1 MGQTLV
7 IAPNE
12 SLFTYAGIQGEE
24 KEHQSQQG
32 ALALSLDWSEEQE
45 SQSNAAGFIKSV
57 VNAAAPNLNIAIKQA
72 GEDIS
77 KAQSITA
84 LLISPE
90 AYVVALFASRPVKE
104 AELSNALENWNNYFK
119 ALQQHQYLLGEQFS
133 IKLLSDSVLS
143 NEQQVLARTV
153 RCALKDN
160 IKTNEILLQFEG
172 FSVDDNTESWAKVV
186 HFSLQQYQ
194 SLIRAKNENAK
205 KDSLLNAAKN
215 EKEGIEKA
223 LKEQHEEEKLNKQKI
238 QALQGELETKL
249 TEAKKNQAAIAE
261 LTQQNRDINS
271 ELAQASG
278 ENKALVAES
287 NEQKSENELLV
298 LQIQQLQEELEAVFT
313 DAENSKV
320 TIADLEVKHADIN
333 RKLAEANF
341 ETQFLIKENKVN
353 ADENAL
359 LQLQIQ
365 QLQEELEATFSKLTQ
380 VQQQLENAEQTNAQ
394 LKAATKEKQ
403 PDPEVVNTLKEKL
416 LTAEDENALLQLQI
430 QQLQEEL
437 EATFSKLT
445 QVQQQLENAEQ
456 TNAQLKA
463 ATKEKQPD
471 PEVVNTLK
479 EKLLAAEDENA
490 LLVLQISQLQEELES
505 IYVQFEEHK
514 NTSAGLINKLEAKLS
529 NSEDNGPALR
539 KELENA
545 MSEQELLQLQI
556 KQLQEELEFYFTEY
570 QKLKSESPDNK
581 ALSEFKSKIEERF
594 PHLVLSEGVT
604 LTGGANQKDLQR
616 ITARFTQ
623 VEHAD
628 KHWNAFSVIVNDRK
642 GVLDVEFHAPDN
654 KRVYPLSKFVK
665 TGSNKVC
672 DFSLLSPFTDA
683 GKKAL
688 AELSAEDHLLLIG
701 IVEELKTKLQQS
713 DVQRTDATANL
724 DIAPWPEKLL
734 KLSTALK
741 KLTPSP
747 APKPLN
753 FKKLSLKQ
761 NMVGATNEH
770 LLICIENLQANGISY
785 PAFDIKIGAKQ
796 IKDKVFTEYGSLEFR
811 ELANKQAPLA
821 SWPPATEDKW
831 GLKLVLDL
839 PVQLN
844 EQQQNAID
852 SLKEEDKLFIKEL
865 LTKLADR
872 FHTLDRKK
880 LKVNQPLENW
890 QTLISGMVAK
900 F

>member
-24 KEHQSQQG
+24 KEHQIQQG
-32 ALALSLDWSEEQE
+32 ALALSLNWSEEQE

-84 LLISPE
+84 LLVSPE

-104 AELSNALENWNNYFK
+104 AELSNALENWNSYFK

-133 IKLLSDSVLS
+133 IKLLSNSVLS
-143 NEQQVLARTV
+143 NEQQALAQTV
-153 RCALKDN
+153 RCALKRN
-160 IKTNEILLQFEG
+160 IDTNEILQQFEG

-194 SLIRAKNENAK
+194 SLISAKNENAK
-205 KDSLLNAAKN
+205 KDLLLNAAKN

-223 LKEQHEEEKLNKQKI
+223 LKEQHEEVKLNKQKI
-238 QALQGELETKL
+238 QVLQGELETKE

-320 TIADLEVKHADIN
+320 TIADLEVKYADIN
-333 RKLAEANF
+333 RKLAEANS

-403 PDPEVVNTLKEKL
+403 P
-416 LTAEDENALLQLQI
+416 A
-430 QQLQEEL
+430 
-437 EATFSKLT
+437 
-445 QVQQQLENAEQ
+445 
-456 TNAQLKA
+456 
-463 ATKEKQPD
+463 

-505 IYVQFEEHK
+505 IYLQFEEHK

-570 QKLKSESPDNK
+570 QKLKTESPDNK

-701 IVEELKTKLQQS
+701 IVEELQTKLQQS
-713 DVQRTDATANL
+713 DVQRTDATANI

-734 KLSTALK
+734 KLSTALR

-770 LLICIENLQANGISY
+770 LLICIENLQANGTSY
-785 PAFDIKIGAKQ
+785 PAFDIKVGAKQ

-811 ELANKQAPLA
+811 ELANNQAPLA
-821 SWPPATEDKW
+821 SWPPAIEDKW

-839 PVQLN
+839 PAQLN

-872 FHTLDRKK
+872 LHTLDRKK

-890 QTLISGMVAK
+890 QKLISGMVAK

>member
-24 KEHQSQQG
+24 KEHQIQQG
-32 ALALSLDWSEEQE
+32 ALALSLNWSEEQE

-57 VNAAAPNLNIAIKQA
+57 VNAAAPNLNIAIKQT

-84 LLISPE
+84 LLVSPE

-104 AELSNALENWNNYFK
+104 AELSNALENWNSYFK

-133 IKLLSDSVLS
+133 IKLLSNSVLS
-143 NEQQVLARTV
+143 NEQQALAQTV
-153 RCALKDN
+153 RCALKGN
-160 IKTNEILLQFEG
+160 IDSNEILQQFEG

-194 SLIRAKNENAK
+194 SLISAKNENAK
-205 KDSLLNAAKN
+205 KDLLLNAAKN

-223 LKEQHEEEKLNKQKI
+223 LKEQHEEVKLNKQKI
-238 QALQGELETKL
+238 QVLQGELETKE

-287 NEQKSENELLV
+287 NKQKSENELLV

-320 TIADLEVKHADIN
+320 TIADLEVKYTDIN
-333 RKLAEANF
+333 RKLAEANS

-365 QLQEELEATFSKLTQ
+365 QLQEELEVTFSKLTQ
-380 VQQQLENAEQTNAQ
+380 VQQQLENAEQTN
-394 LKAATKEKQ
+394 T
-403 PDPEVVNTLKEKL
+403 
-416 LTAEDENALLQLQI
+416 
-430 QQLQEEL
+430 
-437 EATFSKLT
+437 
-445 QVQQQLENAEQ
+445 
-456 TNAQLKA
+456 QLKA

-529 NSEDNGPALR
+529 NSEGNGPALR

-701 IVEELKTKLQQS
+701 IVEELQTKLQQS
-713 DVQRTDATANL
+713 DVQRTDATANI

-734 KLSTALK
+734 KLSTALR

-770 LLICIENLQANGISY
+770 LLICIENLQANGTSY
-785 PAFDIKIGAKQ
+785 PAFDIKVGAKQ

-811 ELANKQAPLA
+811 ELANNQAPLA
-821 SWPPATEDKW
+821 SWPPAIEDKW

-839 PVQLN
+839 PAQLN

-872 FHTLDRKK
+872 LHTLDRKK

-890 QTLISGMVAK
+890 QKLISGMVAK

>member
-24 KEHQSQQG
+24 KEHQIQQG
-32 ALALSLDWSEEQE
+32 ALALSLNWSEEQE

-84 LLISPE
+84 LLVSPE

-104 AELSNALENWNNYFK
+104 AELSNALENWNSYFK

-133 IKLLSDSVLS
+133 IKLLSNSVLS
-143 NEQQVLARTV
+143 NEQQALAQTV
-153 RCALKDN
+153 RCALKGN
-160 IKTNEILLQFEG
+160 IDTNEILQQFEG

-194 SLIRAKNENAK
+194 NLISAKNENAK
-205 KDSLLNAAKN
+205 KDLLLNAAKN

-223 LKEQHEEEKLNKQKI
+223 LKEQHEAVKLNKQKI
-238 QALQGELETKL
+238 QVLQGELETKE

-298 LQIQQLQEELEAVFT
+298 LQIQQLQEELEVVFT

-320 TIADLEVKHADIN
+320 TIADLEGKYADIN
-333 RKLAEANF
+333 RQLAEAN
-341 ETQFLIKENKVN
+341 
-353 ADENAL
+353 
-359 LQLQIQ
+359 
-365 QLQEELEATFSKLTQ
+365 S
-380 VQQQLENAEQTNAQ
+380 
-394 LKAATKEKQ
+394 EKQ
-403 PDPEVVNTLKEKL
+403 NLVQESK
-416 LTAEDENALLQLQI
+416 ANA
-430 QQLQEEL
+430 
-437 EATFSKLT
+437 
-445 QVQQQLENAEQ
+445 
-456 TNAQLKA
+456 
-463 ATKEKQPD
+463 
-471 PEVVNTLK
+471 
-479 EKLLAAEDENA
+479 DENA

-505 IYVQFEEHK
+505 IYVQFAEYK
-514 NTSAGLINKLEAKLS
+514 NTSADLINKLEAKLS
-529 NSEDNGPALR
+529 NSEDNGPVLR
-539 KELENA
+539 KELQDA
-545 MSEQELLQLQI
+545 MSEQQLMQI
-556 KQLQEELEFYFTEY
+556 QVQKLQEELEFYFTEY
-570 QKLKSESPDNK
+570 QKLKAESPDNK

-811 ELANKQAPLA
+811 ELANNQAPLA

>member
-7 IAPNE
+7 IAPIE

-24 KEHQSQQG
+24 KEHQSHQG
-32 ALALSLDWSEEQE
+32 ALALSLNWSEEQE

-57 VNAAAPNLNIAIKQA
+57 VNAAAPNLNIAIKQV

-84 LLISPE
+84 LLVSPE

-104 AELSNALENWNNYFK
+104 AELSNALENWNSYFK

-133 IKLLSDSVLS
+133 IKLLSNSVLS
-143 NEQQVLARTV
+143 NEQQALAQTV
-153 RCALKDN
+153 RCALKGN
-160 IKTNEILLQFEG
+160 IDTNEILQQFEG

-194 SLIRAKNENAK
+194 NLISAKNENAK
-205 KDSLLNAAKN
+205 KDLLLNAAKN

-223 LKEQHEEEKLNKQKI
+223 LKEQHEEVKLNKQKI
-238 QALQGELETKL
+238 QVLQGELETKE

-287 NEQKSENELLV
+287 NKQKSENELLV
-298 LQIQQLQEELEAVFT
+298 LQIQQLQEELEVVFT

-320 TIADLEVKHADIN
+320 TITDLEVKYADIN
-333 RKLAEANF
+333 RQLAEADSEKQNLVQ
-341 ETQFLIKENKVN
+341 ESKAN

-380 VQQQLENAEQTNAQ
+380 VQQQLENAEQTNTQ

-403 PDPEVVNTLKEKL
+403 PDPEIVNTLE
-416 LTAEDENALLQLQI
+416 
-430 QQLQEEL
+430 
-437 EATFSKLT
+437 
-445 QVQQQLENAEQ
+445 
-456 TNAQLKA
+456 
-463 ATKEKQPD
+463 
-471 PEVVNTLK
+471 
-479 EKLLAAEDENA
+479 EKLLAVEDENA
-490 LLVLQISQLQEELES
+490 LLVLQITQLQEELES

-570 QKLKSESPDNK
+570 QKLKGESPDNK

-688 AELSAEDHLLLIG
+688 AELSAEDHLLLMG
-701 IVEELKTKLQQS
+701 IVEELQTKLQQN

-734 KLSTALK
+734 KLLTALK

-770 LLICIENLQANGISY
+770 LLICIENLQANGTSY
-785 PAFDIKIGAKQ
+785 PAFDIKVGAKQ
-796 IKDKVFTEYGSLEFR
+796 IKDKAFTEYGSLEFR
-811 ELANKQAPLA
+811 ELANNQAPLA

-872 FHTLDRKK
+872 LHTLDRKK
-880 LKVNQPLENW
+880 LKVKQPLENW
-890 QTLISGMVAK
+890 QKLISGMVAK

>member
-1 MGQTLV
+1 VGQTLV

-24 KEHQSQQG
+24 KEHQIQQG
-32 ALALSLDWSEEQE
+32 ALALSLNWSEEQE

-84 LLISPE
+84 LLVSPE

-104 AELSNALENWNNYFK
+104 AELSNALENWNSYFK

-133 IKLLSDSVLS
+133 IKLLSNSVLS
-143 NEQQVLARTV
+143 NEQQALAQTV
-153 RCALKDN
+153 RCALKRN
-160 IKTNEILLQFEG
+160 IDTNEILQQFEG

-194 SLIRAKNENAK
+194 SLISAKNENAK
-205 KDSLLNAAKN
+205 KDLLLNAAKN

-223 LKEQHEEEKLNKQKI
+223 LKEQHEEVKLNKQKI
-238 QALQGELETKL
+238 QVLQGELETKE

-320 TIADLEVKHADIN
+320 TIADLEVKYADIN
-333 RKLAEANF
+333 RKLAEANS

-403 PDPEVVNTLKEKL
+403 P
-416 LTAEDENALLQLQI
+416 A
-430 QQLQEEL
+430 
-437 EATFSKLT
+437 
-445 QVQQQLENAEQ
+445 
-456 TNAQLKA
+456 
-463 ATKEKQPD
+463 

-505 IYVQFEEHK
+505 IYLQFEEHK

-570 QKLKSESPDNK
+570 QKLKTESPDNK

-701 IVEELKTKLQQS
+701 IVEELQTKLQQS
-713 DVQRTDATANL
+713 DVQRTDATQPNV
-724 DIAPWPEKLL
+724 PETSEK
-734 KLSTALK
+734 
-741 KLTPSP
+741 
-747 APKPLN
+747 PKEPY
-753 FKKLSLKQ
+753 
-761 NMVGATNEH
+761 
-770 LLICIENLQANGISY
+770 I
-785 PAFDIKIGAKQ
+785 
-796 IKDKVFTEYGSLEFR
+796 
-811 ELANKQAPLA
+811 
-821 SWPPATEDKW
+821 
-831 GLKLVLDL
+831 
-839 PVQLN
+839 
-844 EQQQNAID
+844 
-852 SLKEEDKLFIKEL
+852 KEE
-865 LTKLADR
+865 
-872 FHTLDRKK
+872 
-880 LKVNQPLENW
+880 
-890 QTLISGMVAK
+890 
-900 F
+900 

>member
-7 IAPNE
+7 IAPIE

-24 KEHQSQQG
+24 KEHQSHQG
-32 ALALSLDWSEEQE
+32 ALALSLNWSEEQE

-57 VNAAAPNLNIAIKQA
+57 VNAAAPNLNIAIKQV

-84 LLISPE
+84 LLVSPE

-104 AELSNALENWNNYFK
+104 AELSNALENWNSYFK

-133 IKLLSDSVLS
+133 IKLLSNSVLS
-143 NEQQVLARTV
+143 NEQQALAQTV
-153 RCALKDN
+153 RCALKGN
-160 IKTNEILLQFEG
+160 IDTNEILQQFEG

-194 SLIRAKNENAK
+194 NLISAKNENAK
-205 KDSLLNAAKN
+205 KDLLLNAAKN

-223 LKEQHEEEKLNKQKI
+223 LKEQHEEVKLNKQKI
-238 QALQGELETKL
+238 QVLQGELETKE

-298 LQIQQLQEELEAVFT
+298 LQIQQLQEELEVVFT

-320 TIADLEVKHADIN
+320 TIADLEGKYADIN
-333 RKLAEANF
+333 RQLAEAN
-341 ETQFLIKENKVN
+341 
-353 ADENAL
+353 
-359 LQLQIQ
+359 
-365 QLQEELEATFSKLTQ
+365 S
-380 VQQQLENAEQTNAQ
+380 
-394 LKAATKEKQ
+394 EKQ
-403 PDPEVVNTLKEKL
+403 NLVQESK
-416 LTAEDENALLQLQI
+416 ANA
-430 QQLQEEL
+430 
-437 EATFSKLT
+437 
-445 QVQQQLENAEQ
+445 
-456 TNAQLKA
+456 
-463 ATKEKQPD
+463 
-471 PEVVNTLK
+471 
-479 EKLLAAEDENA
+479 DENA

-505 IYVQFEEHK
+505 IYVQFAEYK
-514 NTSAGLINKLEAKLS
+514 NTSADLINKLEAKLS
-529 NSEDNGPALR
+529 NSEDNGPVLR
-539 KELENA
+539 KELQDA
-545 MSEQELLQLQI
+545 MSEQQLMQI
-556 KQLQEELEFYFTEY
+556 QVQKLQEELEFYFTEY
-570 QKLKSESPDNK
+570 QKLKAESPDNK

-811 ELANKQAPLA
+811 ELANNQAPLA

>member
-24 KEHQSQQG
+24 KEHQIQQG
-32 ALALSLDWSEEQE
+32 ALALSLNWSEEQE

-84 LLISPE
+84 LLVSPE

-104 AELSNALENWNNYFK
+104 AELSNALENWNSYFK

-133 IKLLSDSVLS
+133 IKLLSNSVLS
-143 NEQQVLARTV
+143 NEQQALAQTV
-153 RCALKDN
+153 RCALKGN
-160 IKTNEILLQFEG
+160 IDTNEILQQFEG

-194 SLIRAKNENAK
+194 NLISAKNENAK
-205 KDSLLNAAKN
+205 KDLLLNAAKN

-223 LKEQHEEEKLNKQKI
+223 LKEQHEAVKLNKQKI
-238 QALQGELETKL
+238 QVLQGELETKE

-298 LQIQQLQEELEAVFT
+298 LQIQQLQEELEVVFT

-320 TIADLEVKHADIN
+320 TIADLEGKYADIN
-333 RKLAEANF
+333 RQLAEAN
-341 ETQFLIKENKVN
+341 
-353 ADENAL
+353 
-359 LQLQIQ
+359 
-365 QLQEELEATFSKLTQ
+365 S
-380 VQQQLENAEQTNAQ
+380 
-394 LKAATKEKQ
+394 EKQ
-403 PDPEVVNTLKEKL
+403 NLVQESK
-416 LTAEDENALLQLQI
+416 ANA
-430 QQLQEEL
+430 
-437 EATFSKLT
+437 
-445 QVQQQLENAEQ
+445 
-456 TNAQLKA
+456 
-463 ATKEKQPD
+463 
-471 PEVVNTLK
+471 
-479 EKLLAAEDENA
+479 DENA

-505 IYVQFEEHK
+505 IYVQFAEYK
-514 NTSAGLINKLEAKLS
+514 NTSADLINKLEAKLS
-529 NSEDNGPALR
+529 NSEDNGPVLR
-539 KELENA
+539 KELQDA
-545 MSEQELLQLQI
+545 MSEQQLMQI
-556 KQLQEELEFYFTEY
+556 QVQKLQEELEFYFTEY
-570 QKLKSESPDNK
+570 QKLKAESPDNK

-713 DVQRTDATANL
+713 DVQRTDATANI

-811 ELANKQAPLA
+811 ELANNQAPLA

>member
-32 ALALSLDWSEEQE
+32 ALALSLDWSEEQG
-45 SQSNAAGFIKSV
+45 SQSNTAGYIKNI

-90 AYVVALFASRPVKE
+90 AYVVALFASRPAKE

-133 IKLLSDSVLS
+133 IKLLSNSVLS
-143 NEQQVLARTV
+143 NEQQALAQTV
-153 RCALKDN
+153 RCALKGN
-160 IKTNEILLQFEG
+160 IDTNEILQQFEG
-172 FSVDDNTESWAKVV
+172 FSVASNTESWAKVV
-186 HFSLQQYQ
+186 HFSLQQFQ
-194 SLIRAKNENAK
+194 SLISAKNENAK
-205 KDSLLNAAKN
+205 KDSLFNAAKN

-223 LKEQHEEEKLNKQKI
+223 LKEQHEEVKLNKQKI

-278 ENKALVAES
+278 EYKALVAES

-333 RKLAEANF
+333 RKLAEANS

-353 ADENAL
+353 A
-359 LQLQIQ
+359 
-365 QLQEELEATFSKLTQ
+365 
-380 VQQQLENAEQTNAQ
+380 
-394 LKAATKEKQ
+394 
-403 PDPEVVNTLKEKL
+403 
-416 LTAEDENALLQLQI
+416 DENALLQLQI

-701 IVEELKTKLQQS
+701 IVEELQTKLQQS
-713 DVQRTDATANL
+713 DVQRTDATANI

-734 KLSTALK
+734 KLSTALR

-770 LLICIENLQANGISY
+770 LLICIENLQANGTSY
-785 PAFDIKIGAKQ
+785 PAFDIKVGAKQ

-839 PVQLN
+839 PAQLN

-872 FHTLDRKK
+872 LHTLDRKK

-890 QTLISGMVAK
+890 QKLISAMVAK

>member
-24 KEHQSQQG
+24 KEHQIQQG
-32 ALALSLDWSEEQE
+32 ALALSLNWSEEQE

-57 VNAAAPNLNIAIKQA
+57 VNAAAPNLNIAIKQT

-84 LLISPE
+84 LLVSPE

-104 AELSNALENWNNYFK
+104 AELSNALENWNSYFK

-133 IKLLSDSVLS
+133 IKLLSNSVLS
-143 NEQQVLARTV
+143 NEQQALAQTV
-153 RCALKDN
+153 RCALKGN
-160 IKTNEILLQFEG
+160 IDSNEILQQFEG

-380 VQQQLENAEQTNAQ
+380 VQQQLENAEQTN
-394 LKAATKEKQ
+394 T
-403 PDPEVVNTLKEKL
+403 
-416 LTAEDENALLQLQI
+416 
-430 QQLQEEL
+430 
-437 EATFSKLT
+437 
-445 QVQQQLENAEQ
+445 
-456 TNAQLKA
+456 QLKA

-529 NSEDNGPALR
+529 NSEGNGPALR

-701 IVEELKTKLQQS
+701 IVEELQTKLQQS
-713 DVQRTDATANL
+713 DVQRTDATANI

-839 PVQLN
+839 PAQLN

>member
-7 IAPNE
+7 IAPIE

-24 KEHQSQQG
+24 KEHQSHQG
-32 ALALSLDWSEEQE
+32 ALALSLNWSEEQE

-57 VNAAAPNLNIAIKQA
+57 VNAAAPNLNIAIKQV

-84 LLISPE
+84 LLVSPE

-104 AELSNALENWNNYFK
+104 AELSNALENWNSYFK

-133 IKLLSDSVLS
+133 IKLLSNSVLS
-143 NEQQVLARTV
+143 NEQQALAQTV
-153 RCALKDN
+153 RCALKGN
-160 IKTNEILLQFEG
+160 IDTNEILQQFEG

-194 SLIRAKNENAK
+194 NLISAKNENAK
-205 KDSLLNAAKN
+205 KDLLLNAAKN

-223 LKEQHEEEKLNKQKI
+223 LKEQHEEVKLNKQKI
-238 QALQGELETKL
+238 QVLQGELETKE

-287 NEQKSENELLV
+287 NKQKSENELLV
-298 LQIQQLQEELEAVFT
+298 LQIQQLQEELEVVFT

-320 TIADLEVKHADIN
+320 TITDLEVKYADIN
-333 RKLAEANF
+333 RQLAEADSEKQNLVQ
-341 ETQFLIKENKVN
+341 ESKAN

-380 VQQQLENAEQTNAQ
+380 VQQQLENAEQTNTQ

-403 PDPEVVNTLKEKL
+403 PDPEIVNTLE
-416 LTAEDENALLQLQI
+416 
-430 QQLQEEL
+430 
-437 EATFSKLT
+437 
-445 QVQQQLENAEQ
+445 
-456 TNAQLKA
+456 
-463 ATKEKQPD
+463 
-471 PEVVNTLK
+471 
-479 EKLLAAEDENA
+479 EKLLAVEDENA
-490 LLVLQISQLQEELES
+490 LLVLQITQLQEELES

-570 QKLKSESPDNK
+570 QKLKGESPDNK

-688 AELSAEDHLLLIG
+688 AELSAEDHLLLMG
-701 IVEELKTKLQQS
+701 IVEELQTKLQQN

-734 KLSTALK
+734 KLLTALK

-770 LLICIENLQANGISY
+770 LLICIENLQANGTSY
-785 PAFDIKIGAKQ
+785 PAFDIKVGAKQ
-796 IKDKVFTEYGSLEFR
+796 IKDKAFTEYGSLEFR
-811 ELANKQAPLA
+811 ELANNQAPLA

-839 PVQLN
+839 PAQLN

-872 FHTLDRKK
+872 LHTLDRKK
-880 LKVNQPLENW
+880 LKVKQPLENW
-890 QTLISGMVAK
+890 QKLISGMVAK

>member
-32 ALALSLDWSEEQE
+32 ALALSLDWSEERE

-90 AYVVALFASRPVKE
+90 AYVVALFASRPAKE

-133 IKLLSDSVLS
+133 IKLLSNSVLS
-143 NEQQVLARTV
+143 NEQQALAQTV
-153 RCALKDN
+153 RCALKGN
-160 IKTNEILLQFEG
+160 IDTNEILQQFEG
-172 FSVDDNTESWAKVV
+172 FSVASNTESWAKVV
-186 HFSLQQYQ
+186 HFSLQQFQ
-194 SLIRAKNENAK
+194 SLISAKNENAK
-205 KDSLLNAAKN
+205 KDSLFNAAKN

-223 LKEQHEEEKLNKQKI
+223 LKEQHEEVKLNKQKI

-278 ENKALVAES
+278 EYKALVAES

-320 TIADLEVKHADIN
+320 TIADLEVKHAHIN
-333 RKLAEANF
+333 RKLAEANS

-394 LKAATKEKQ
+394 LK
-403 PDPEVVNTLKEKL
+403 V
-416 LTAEDENALLQLQI
+416 
-430 QQLQEEL
+430 
-437 EATFSKLT
+437 
-445 QVQQQLENAEQ
+445 
-456 TNAQLKA
+456 

-529 NSEDNGPALR
+529 ISEDNGPVLK

-570 QKLKSESPDNK
+570 QKLKTESPENK

-701 IVEELKTKLQQS
+701 IVEELQTKLQQS
-713 DVQRTDATANL
+713 DVQRTDATANI

-770 LLICIENLQANGISY
+770 LLICIENLQANGTSY
-785 PAFDIKIGAKQ
+785 PAFDIKVGAKQ

-811 ELANKQAPLA
+811 ELANNQAPLA

-872 FHTLDRKK
+872 LHTLDRKK

-890 QTLISGMVAK
+890 QKLISAMVAK

>member
-32 ALALSLDWSEEQE
+32 ALALSLDWSEEQG
-45 SQSNAAGFIKSV
+45 SQSNTAGYIKNI

-380 VQQQLENAEQTNAQ
+380 VQQQLENAEQTN
-394 LKAATKEKQ
+394 T
-403 PDPEVVNTLKEKL
+403 
-416 LTAEDENALLQLQI
+416 
-430 QQLQEEL
+430 
-437 EATFSKLT
+437 
-445 QVQQQLENAEQ
+445 
-456 TNAQLKA
+456 QLKA

>member
-24 KEHQSQQG
+24 KEHQIQQG
-32 ALALSLDWSEEQE
+32 ALALSQDWSEEPG
-45 SQSNAAGFIKSV
+45 SQSNTAGNIKNI
-57 VNAAAPNLNIAIKQA
+57 VNAAAPNLNIAIEQA

-90 AYVVALFASRPVKE
+90 AYVVALFASKPVKE
-104 AELSNALENWNNYFK
+104 AELSNALENWNNYFN
-119 ALQQHQYLLGEQFS
+119 ALQQHQYLFGEQFS
-133 IKLLSDSVLS
+133 IKLLSNSVLS
-143 NEQQVLARTV
+143 NEQQALARTV

-160 IKTNEILLQFEG
+160 IKTNEILQQFEG

-194 SLIRAKNENAK
+194 SLISAKNENAK
-205 KDSLLNAAKN
+205 KDLLLNAAKN

-223 LKEQHEEEKLNKQKI
+223 LKEQHEEVKLNKQKI
-238 QALQGELETKL
+238 QVLQGELETKE

-271 ELAQASG
+271 ELALASG

-320 TIADLEVKHADIN
+320 TIADLEVKYADIN
-333 RKLAEANF
+333 RKLAEANS

-394 LKAATKEKQ
+394 L
-403 PDPEVVNTLKEKL
+403 N
-416 LTAEDENALLQLQI
+416 
-430 QQLQEEL
+430 
-437 EATFSKLT
+437 
-445 QVQQQLENAEQ
+445 
-456 TNAQLKA
+456 A

-570 QKLKSESPDNK
+570 QKLKTESPDNK

-701 IVEELKTKLQQS
+701 IVEELQTKLQQS
-713 DVQRTDATANL
+713 DVQRTDATANI

-770 LLICIENLQANGISY
+770 LLICIENLQANGTSY
-785 PAFDIKIGAKQ
+785 PAFDIKVGAKQ

-839 PVQLN
+839 PAQLN

-872 FHTLDRKK
+872 LHTLDRKK

-890 QTLISGMVAK
+890 QKLISAMVAK

>member
-32 ALALSLDWSEEQE
+32 ALALSLDWSEEQG
-45 SQSNAAGFIKSV
+45 SQSNTAGYIKNI

-90 AYVVALFASRPVKE
+90 AYVVALFASRPAKE

-380 VQQQLENAEQTNAQ
+380 VQQQLENAEQTN
-394 LKAATKEKQ
+394 T
-403 PDPEVVNTLKEKL
+403 
-416 LTAEDENALLQLQI
+416 
-430 QQLQEEL
+430 
-437 EATFSKLT
+437 
-445 QVQQQLENAEQ
+445 
-456 TNAQLKA
+456 QLKA

-529 NSEDNGPALR
+529 NSEGNGPALR

-701 IVEELKTKLQQS
+701 IVEELQTKLQQS
-713 DVQRTDATANL
+713 DVQRTDATANI

>member
-24 KEHQSQQG
+24 KEHQSHQG
-32 ALALSLDWSEEQE
+32 ALALSLNWSEEQE

-84 LLISPE
+84 LLVSPE

-104 AELSNALENWNNYFK
+104 AELSNALENWNSYFK

-133 IKLLSDSVLS
+133 IRLLSNSVLS
-143 NEQQVLARTV
+143 NEQQALAQTV
-153 RCALKDN
+153 RCALKRN
-160 IKTNEILLQFEG
+160 IDTNEILQQFEA

-194 SLIRAKNENAK
+194 SLISAKNENAK
-205 KDSLLNAAKN
+205 KDLLLNAAKN

-223 LKEQHEEEKLNKQKI
+223 LKEQHEEVKLNKQKI
-238 QALQGELETKL
+238 QVLQGELETKE

-320 TIADLEVKHADIN
+320 TIADLEVKYADIN
-333 RKLAEANF
+333 RKLAEANS

-365 QLQEELEATFSKLTQ
+365 QLQEELEETFSKLTR
-380 VQQQLENAEQTNAQ
+380 VQQQLENAEQTN
-394 LKAATKEKQ
+394 T
-403 PDPEVVNTLKEKL
+403 
-416 LTAEDENALLQLQI
+416 
-430 QQLQEEL
+430 
-437 EATFSKLT
+437 
-445 QVQQQLENAEQ
+445 
-456 TNAQLKA
+456 QLKA

-581 ALSEFKSKIEERF
+581 ALSEFKSKIEE
-594 PHLVLSEGVT
+594 
-604 LTGGANQKDLQR
+604 
-616 ITARFTQ
+616 
-623 VEHAD
+623 
-628 KHWNAFSVIVNDRK
+628 
-642 GVLDVEFHAPDN
+642 
-654 KRVYPLSKFVK
+654 
-665 TGSNKVC
+665 
-672 DFSLLSPFTDA
+672 
-683 GKKAL
+683 
-688 AELSAEDHLLLIG
+688 
-701 IVEELKTKLQQS
+701 
-713 DVQRTDATANL
+713 
-724 DIAPWPEKLL
+724 
-734 KLSTALK
+734 
-741 KLTPSP
+741 PS
-747 APKPLN
+747 
-753 FKKLSLKQ
+753 
-761 NMVGATNEH
+761 H
-770 LLICIENLQANGISY
+770 IWY
-785 PAFDIKIGAKQ
+785 
-796 IKDKVFTEYGSLEFR
+796 
-811 ELANKQAPLA
+811 
-821 SWPPATEDKW
+821 
-831 GLKLVLDL
+831 
-839 PVQLN
+839 
-844 EQQQNAID
+844 
-852 SLKEEDKLFIKEL
+852 
-865 LTKLADR
+865 
-872 FHTLDRKK
+872 
-880 LKVNQPLENW
+880 
-890 QTLISGMVAK
+890 
-900 F
+900 

>member
-32 ALALSLDWSEEQE
+32 ALALSLDWSEEQG
-45 SQSNAAGFIKSV
+45 SQSNTAGYIKNI
-57 VNAAAPNLNIAIKQA
+57 VNAAAPNLNVAIKQA

-84 LLISPE
+84 LLVSPE

-104 AELSNALENWNNYFK
+104 AELSNALENWNSYFK

-133 IKLLSDSVLS
+133 IKLLSNSVLS
-143 NEQQVLARTV
+143 NEQQALAQTV
-153 RCALKDN
+153 RCALKGN
-160 IKTNEILLQFEG
+160 IDTNEILQQFEG

-194 SLIRAKNENAK
+194 NLISAKNENAK
-205 KDSLLNAAKN
+205 KDLLLNAAKN

-223 LKEQHEEEKLNKQKI
+223 LKEQHEEVKLNKQKI
-238 QALQGELETKL
+238 QVLQGELETKE

-287 NEQKSENELLV
+287 NKQKSENELLV

-333 RKLAEANF
+333 RKLAEANS

-380 VQQQLENAEQTNAQ
+380 VQQQLENAEQTNTQ
-394 LKAATKEKQ
+394 L
-403 PDPEVVNTLKEKL
+403 N
-416 LTAEDENALLQLQI
+416 
-430 QQLQEEL
+430 
-437 EATFSKLT
+437 
-445 QVQQQLENAEQ
+445 
-456 TNAQLKA
+456 A

-570 QKLKSESPDNK
+570 QKLKGESPDNK

-701 IVEELKTKLQQS
+701 IVEELQTKLQQS
-713 DVQRTDATANL
+713 DVQRTDATANI

-770 LLICIENLQANGISY
+770 LLICIENLQANGTSY
-785 PAFDIKIGAKQ
+785 PAFDIKVGAKQ

-811 ELANKQAPLA
+811 ELANNQAPLA
-821 SWPPATEDKW
+821 TWPPETKDKW

-839 PVQLN
+839 PAQLN

>member
-24 KEHQSQQG
+24 KEHQIQQG
-32 ALALSLDWSEEQE
+32 ALALSLNWSEEQE

-57 VNAAAPNLNIAIKQA
+57 VNAAAPNLNIAIKQT

-84 LLISPE
+84 LLVSPE

-104 AELSNALENWNNYFK
+104 AELSNALENWNSYFK

-133 IKLLSDSVLS
+133 IKLLSNSVLS
-143 NEQQVLARTV
+143 NEQQALAQTV
-153 RCALKDN
+153 RCALKGN
-160 IKTNEILLQFEG
+160 IDSNEILQQFEG

-194 SLIRAKNENAK
+194 SLISAKNENAK
-205 KDSLLNAAKN
+205 KDLLLNAAKN

-223 LKEQHEEEKLNKQKI
+223 LKEQHEEVKLNKQKI
-238 QALQGELETKL
+238 QVLQGELETKE

-287 NEQKSENELLV
+287 NKQKSENELLV

-320 TIADLEVKHADIN
+320 TIADLEVKYTDIN
-333 RKLAEANF
+333 RKLAEANS

-365 QLQEELEATFSKLTQ
+365 QLQEELEVTFSKLTQ
-380 VQQQLENAEQTNAQ
+380 VQQQLENAEQTN
-394 LKAATKEKQ
+394 T
-403 PDPEVVNTLKEKL
+403 
-416 LTAEDENALLQLQI
+416 
-430 QQLQEEL
+430 
-437 EATFSKLT
+437 
-445 QVQQQLENAEQ
+445 
-456 TNAQLKA
+456 QLKA

-529 NSEDNGPALR
+529 NSEGNGPALR

-570 QKLKSESPDNK
+570 QKLKGESPDNK

-701 IVEELKTKLQQS
+701 IVEELQTKLQQS
-713 DVQRTDATANL
+713 DVQRTDATANI

-734 KLSTALK
+734 KLSTALR

-770 LLICIENLQANGISY
+770 LLICIENLQANGTSY
-785 PAFDIKIGAKQ
+785 PAFDIKVGAKQ

-811 ELANKQAPLA
+811 ELANNQAPLA
-821 SWPPATEDKW
+821 SWPPAIEDKW

-839 PVQLN
+839 PAQLN

-872 FHTLDRKK
+872 LHTLDRKK

-890 QTLISGMVAK
+890 QKLISGMVAK

>member
-32 ALALSLDWSEEQE
+32 ALALSLDWSEEQG
-45 SQSNAAGFIKSV
+45 SQSNTAGYIKNI

-380 VQQQLENAEQTNAQ
+380 VQQQLENAEQTN
-394 LKAATKEKQ
+394 T
-403 PDPEVVNTLKEKL
+403 
-416 LTAEDENALLQLQI
+416 
-430 QQLQEEL
+430 
-437 EATFSKLT
+437 
-445 QVQQQLENAEQ
+445 
-456 TNAQLKA
+456 QLKA

-734 KLSTALK
+734 KLSTALR

>member
-1 MGQTLV
+1 VGQTLV

-32 ALALSLDWSEEQE
+32 ALALSLDWSEEQG
-45 SQSNAAGFIKSV
+45 SQSNTAGYIKNI

-380 VQQQLENAEQTNAQ
+380 VQQQLENAEQTN
-394 LKAATKEKQ
+394 T
-403 PDPEVVNTLKEKL
+403 
-416 LTAEDENALLQLQI
+416 
-430 QQLQEEL
+430 
-437 EATFSKLT
+437 
-445 QVQQQLENAEQ
+445 
-456 TNAQLKA
+456 QLKA

>member
-24 KEHQSQQG
+24 KDHQSHQG
-32 ALALSLDWSEEQE
+32 ALALSLNWSEEQE

-84 LLISPE
+84 LLVSPE

-104 AELSNALENWNNYFK
+104 AELSNALENWNSYFK

-133 IKLLSDSVLS
+133 IKLLSNSVLS
-143 NEQQVLARTV
+143 NEQQALAQTV
-153 RCALKDN
+153 RCALKRN
-160 IKTNEILLQFEG
+160 IDTNEILQQFEA

-194 SLIRAKNENAK
+194 SLISAKNENAK
-205 KDSLLNAAKN
+205 KDLLLNAAKN

-223 LKEQHEEEKLNKQKI
+223 LKEQHEEVKLNKQKI
-238 QALQGELETKL
+238 QVLQGELETKE

-261 LTQQNRDINS
+261 LTQQNHDINS

-287 NEQKSENELLV
+287 NKQKSENELLV
-298 LQIQQLQEELEAVFT
+298 LQIQQLQEELEVVFT

-320 TIADLEVKHADIN
+320 TIADLEVKYADIN
-333 RKLAEANF
+333 RQLAEANS
-341 ETQFLIKENKVN
+341 EKQNLVQESKAN

-365 QLQEELEATFSKLTQ
+365 QLQEELEETFSKLTR
-380 VQQQLENAEQTNAQ
+380 VQQQLENAEQTN
-394 LKAATKEKQ
+394 T
-403 PDPEVVNTLKEKL
+403 
-416 LTAEDENALLQLQI
+416 
-430 QQLQEEL
+430 
-437 EATFSKLT
+437 
-445 QVQQQLENAEQ
+445 
-456 TNAQLKA
+456 QLKA

-616 ITARFTQ
+616 ITAHFTQ

-701 IVEELKTKLQQS
+701 IVEELQTKLQQS
-713 DVQRTDATANL
+713 DVQRTDATANI

-761 NMVGATNEH
+761 NMVGAANEH
-770 LLICIENLQANGISY
+770 LLICVEDLQANGTSY
-785 PAFDIKIGAKQ
+785 PAFDIKVGAKQ
-796 IKDKVFTEYGSLEFR
+796 IKDKAFTEYGSLEFR
-811 ELANKQAPLA
+811 ELANNQAPLT

-839 PVQLN
+839 PAQLN
-844 EQQQNAID
+844 EQQLNAIN
-852 SLKEEDKLFIKEL
+852 SLNEEDKVFIKEL
-865 LTKLADR
+865 LSKLADR
-872 FHTLDRKK
+872 LHTLDRKK

-890 QTLISGMVAK
+890 QKLMTGMADK

>member
-1 MGQTLV
+1 VGQTLV

-24 KEHQSQQG
+24 KEHQIQQG
-32 ALALSLDWSEEQE
+32 ALALSLNWSEEQE

-84 LLISPE
+84 LLVSPE

-104 AELSNALENWNNYFK
+104 AELSNALENWNSYFK

-133 IKLLSDSVLS
+133 IKLLSNSVLS
-143 NEQQVLARTV
+143 NEQQALAQTV
-153 RCALKDN
+153 RCALKRN
-160 IKTNEILLQFEG
+160 IDTNEILQQFEG

-194 SLIRAKNENAK
+194 SLISAKNENAK
-205 KDSLLNAAKN
+205 KDLLLNAAKN

-223 LKEQHEEEKLNKQKI
+223 LKEQHEEVKLNKQKI
-238 QALQGELETKL
+238 QVLQGELETKE

-320 TIADLEVKHADIN
+320 TIADLEVKYADIN
-333 RKLAEANF
+333 RKLAEANS

-403 PDPEVVNTLKEKL
+403 P
-416 LTAEDENALLQLQI
+416 A
-430 QQLQEEL
+430 
-437 EATFSKLT
+437 
-445 QVQQQLENAEQ
+445 
-456 TNAQLKA
+456 
-463 ATKEKQPD
+463 

-505 IYVQFEEHK
+505 IYLQFEEHK

-570 QKLKSESPDNK
+570 QKLKTESPDNK

-701 IVEELKTKLQQS
+701 IVEELQTKLQQS
-713 DVQRTDATANL
+713 DVQRTDATANI

-734 KLSTALK
+734 KLSTALR

-770 LLICIENLQANGISY
+770 LLICIENLQANGTSY
-785 PAFDIKIGAKQ
+785 PAFDIKVGAKQ

-811 ELANKQAPLA
+811 ELANNQAPLA
-821 SWPPATEDKW
+821 SWPPAIEDKW

-839 PVQLN
+839 PAQLN

-872 FHTLDRKK
+872 LHTLDRKK

-890 QTLISGMVAK
+890 QKLISGMVAK

>member
-7 IAPNE
+7 IAPIE

-24 KEHQSQQG
+24 KEHQSHQG
-32 ALALSLDWSEEQE
+32 ALALSLNWSEEQE

-57 VNAAAPNLNIAIKQA
+57 VNAAAPNLNIAIKQV

-84 LLISPE
+84 LLVSPE

-104 AELSNALENWNNYFK
+104 AELSNALENWNSYFK

-133 IKLLSDSVLS
+133 IKLLSNSVLS
-143 NEQQVLARTV
+143 NEQQALAQTV
-153 RCALKDN
+153 RCALKGN
-160 IKTNEILLQFEG
+160 IDTNEILQQFEG

-194 SLIRAKNENAK
+194 NLISAKNENAK
-205 KDSLLNAAKN
+205 KDLLLNAAKN

-223 LKEQHEEEKLNKQKI
+223 LKEQHEEVKLNKQKI
-238 QALQGELETKL
+238 QVLQGELETKE

-287 NEQKSENELLV
+287 NKQKSENELLV
-298 LQIQQLQEELEAVFT
+298 LQIQQLQEELEVVFT

-320 TIADLEVKHADIN
+320 TITDLEVKYADIN
-333 RKLAEANF
+333 RQLAEADSEKQNLVQ
-341 ETQFLIKENKVN
+341 ESKAN

-380 VQQQLENAEQTNAQ
+380 VQQQLENAEQTNTQ

-403 PDPEVVNTLKEKL
+403 PDPEIVNTLE
-416 LTAEDENALLQLQI
+416 
-430 QQLQEEL
+430 
-437 EATFSKLT
+437 
-445 QVQQQLENAEQ
+445 
-456 TNAQLKA
+456 
-463 ATKEKQPD
+463 
-471 PEVVNTLK
+471 
-479 EKLLAAEDENA
+479 EKLLAVEDENA
-490 LLVLQISQLQEELES
+490 LLVLQITQLQEELES

-570 QKLKSESPDNK
+570 QKLKGESPDNK

-688 AELSAEDHLLLIG
+688 AELSAEDHLLLMG
-701 IVEELKTKLQQS
+701 IVEELQTKLQQN

-734 KLSTALK
+734 KLLTALK

-770 LLICIENLQANGISY
+770 LLICIENLQANGTSY
-785 PAFDIKIGAKQ
+785 PAFDIKVGAKQ
-796 IKDKVFTEYGSLEFR
+796 IKDKAFTEYGSLEFR
-811 ELANKQAPLA
+811 ELANNQAPLA

-872 FHTLDRKK
+872 LHTLDRKK
-880 LKVNQPLENW
+880 LKVKQPLENW
-890 QTLISGMVAK
+890 QKLISGMVVK

>member
-24 KEHQSQQG
+24 KEHQSHQG
-32 ALALSLDWSEEQE
+32 ALALSLNWSEEQE

-84 LLISPE
+84 LLVSPE

-104 AELSNALENWNNYFK
+104 AELSNALENWNSYFK

-133 IKLLSDSVLS
+133 IKLLSNSVLS
-143 NEQQVLARTV
+143 NEQQALAQTV
-153 RCALKDN
+153 RCALKGN
-160 IKTNEILLQFEG
+160 IDTNEILQQFEG

-194 SLIRAKNENAK
+194 SLISAKNENAK
-205 KDSLLNAAKN
+205 KDLLLNAAKN

-223 LKEQHEEEKLNKQKI
+223 LKEQHEEVKLNKQKI
-238 QALQGELETKL
+238 QVLQGELETKE

-287 NEQKSENELLV
+287 NKQKSENELLV
-298 LQIQQLQEELEAVFT
+298 LQIQQLQEELEVVFT

-320 TIADLEVKHADIN
+320 TIADLEVKYADIN
-333 RKLAEANF
+333 RQLAEANS
-341 ETQFLIKENKVN
+341 EKQNLVQESKAN

-380 VQQQLENAEQTNAQ
+380 VQQQLENAEQTN
-394 LKAATKEKQ
+394 T
-403 PDPEVVNTLKEKL
+403 
-416 LTAEDENALLQLQI
+416 
-430 QQLQEEL
+430 
-437 EATFSKLT
+437 
-445 QVQQQLENAEQ
+445 
-456 TNAQLKA
+456 QLKA

-479 EKLLAAEDENA
+479 EKLLAAEDESA

-623 VEHAD
+623 VEHAG

-701 IVEELKTKLQQS
+701 IVEELQTKLQQS
-713 DVQRTDATANL
+713 DVQRTDATANI

-761 NMVGATNEH
+761 NMVGAANEH
-770 LLICIENLQANGISY
+770 LLICIENLQANGTSY
-785 PAFDIKIGAKQ
+785 PAFDIKVGAKQ

-811 ELANKQAPLA
+811 ELANNQAPLA

-839 PVQLN
+839 PAQLN

-872 FHTLDRKK
+872 LHTLDRKK

-890 QTLISGMVAK
+890 QKLISGMVAK

>member
-24 KEHQSQQG
+24 KEHQSHQG
-32 ALALSLDWSEEQE
+32 ALALSLNWSEEQE

-84 LLISPE
+84 LLVSPE

-133 IKLLSDSVLS
+133 IKLLSNSVLS
-143 NEQQVLARTV
+143 NEQQALAQTV
-153 RCALKDN
+153 RCALKGN
-160 IKTNEILLQFEG
+160 IDTNEILQQFEG
-172 FSVDDNTESWAKVV
+172 FSVASNTESWAKVV
-186 HFSLQQYQ
+186 HFSLQQFQ
-194 SLIRAKNENAK
+194 SLISAKNENAK
-205 KDSLLNAAKN
+205 KDSLFNAAKN

-223 LKEQHEEEKLNKQKI
+223 LKEQHEEVKLNKQKI

-278 ENKALVAES
+278 EYKALVAES

-333 RKLAEANF
+333 RKLAEANS

-394 LKAATKEKQ
+394 LK
-403 PDPEVVNTLKEKL
+403 V
-416 LTAEDENALLQLQI
+416 
-430 QQLQEEL
+430 
-437 EATFSKLT
+437 
-445 QVQQQLENAEQ
+445 
-456 TNAQLKA
+456 

-529 NSEDNGPALR
+529 ISEDNGPALR
-539 KELENA
+539 TELENA

-701 IVEELKTKLQQS
+701 IVEELQTKLQQS
-713 DVQRTDATANL
+713 DVQRTDATANI

-770 LLICIENLQANGISY
+770 LLICIENLQANGTSY
-785 PAFDIKIGAKQ
+785 PAFDIKVGAKQ

-872 FHTLDRKK
+872 LHTLDRKK

-890 QTLISGMVAK
+890 QKLISGMVAK

>member
-24 KEHQSQQG
+24 KEHQIQQG
-32 ALALSLDWSEEQE
+32 ALALSLDWSEEPG
-45 SQSNAAGFIKSV
+45 SQSNTAGNIKNI
-57 VNAAAPNLNIAIKQA
+57 VNAAAPNLTIAIEQA

-84 LLISPE
+84 LLVSPE
-90 AYVVALFASRPVKE
+90 AYVVALFASKPVKE
-104 AELSNALENWNNYFK
+104 AELSNALENWNNYFN
-119 ALQQHQYLLGEQFS
+119 ALQQHQYLFGEQFS
-133 IKLLSDSVLS
+133 IKLLSNSVLS
-143 NEQQVLARTV
+143 NEQQALARTV

-160 IKTNEILLQFEG
+160 IKTNEILQQFEG
-172 FSVDDNTESWAKVV
+172 FSVASNTESWAKVV

-194 SLIRAKNENAK
+194 SLISAKNKNAK

-223 LKEQHEEEKLNKQKI
+223 LKEQHEEVKLNKQKI

-287 NEQKSENELLV
+287 NEQKSENELLM

-333 RKLAEANF
+333 RKLAEANS

-353 ADENAL
+353 A
-359 LQLQIQ
+359 
-365 QLQEELEATFSKLTQ
+365 
-380 VQQQLENAEQTNAQ
+380 
-394 LKAATKEKQ
+394 
-403 PDPEVVNTLKEKL
+403 
-416 LTAEDENALLQLQI
+416 DENALLQLQI

-701 IVEELKTKLQQS
+701 IVEELQTKLQQS
-713 DVQRTDATANL
+713 DVQRTDATANI

-734 KLSTALK
+734 KLSTALR

-770 LLICIENLQANGISY
+770 LLICIENLQANGTSY
-785 PAFDIKIGAKQ
+785 PAFDIKVGAKQ

>member
-32 ALALSLDWSEEQE
+32 ALALSLDWSEEQG
-45 SQSNAAGFIKSV
+45 SQSNTAGYIKNI

-90 AYVVALFASRPVKE
+90 AYVVALFASRPAKE

-133 IKLLSDSVLS
+133 IKLLSNSVLS
-143 NEQQVLARTV
+143 NEQQALAQTV
-153 RCALKDN
+153 RCALKGN
-160 IKTNEILLQFEG
+160 IDTNEILQQFEG
-172 FSVDDNTESWAKVV
+172 FSVASNTESWAKVV
-186 HFSLQQYQ
+186 HFSLQQFQ
-194 SLIRAKNENAK
+194 SLISAKNENAK
-205 KDSLLNAAKN
+205 KDSLFNAAKN

-223 LKEQHEEEKLNKQKI
+223 LKEQHEEVKLNKQKI

-278 ENKALVAES
+278 EYKALVAES

-333 RKLAEANF
+333 RKLAEANS

-353 ADENAL
+353 A
-359 LQLQIQ
+359 
-365 QLQEELEATFSKLTQ
+365 
-380 VQQQLENAEQTNAQ
+380 
-394 LKAATKEKQ
+394 
-403 PDPEVVNTLKEKL
+403 
-416 LTAEDENALLQLQI
+416 DENALLQLQI

-570 QKLKSESPDNK
+570 QKLKGESPDNK

-701 IVEELKTKLQQS
+701 IVEELQTKLQQS
-713 DVQRTDATANL
+713 DVQRTDATANI

-734 KLSTALK
+734 KLSTALR

-770 LLICIENLQANGISY
+770 LLICIENLQANGTSY
-785 PAFDIKIGAKQ
+785 PAFDIKVGAKQ

-839 PVQLN
+839 PAQLN

-872 FHTLDRKK
+872 LHTLDRKK

-890 QTLISGMVAK
+890 QKLISAMVAK

>member
-12 SLFTYAGIQGEE
+12 SLFTYAGIQCEE

-32 ALALSLDWSEEQE
+32 ALALSLDWSEEQG
-45 SQSNAAGFIKSV
+45 SQSNTAGYIKNI

-90 AYVVALFASRPVKE
+90 AYVVALFASRPAKE
-104 AELSNALENWNNYFK
+104 AELSNALENWTNYFK

-133 IKLLSDSVLS
+133 IKLLSNSVLS
-143 NEQQVLARTV
+143 NEQQALAQTV
-153 RCALKDN
+153 RCALKGN
-160 IKTNEILLQFEG
+160 IDTNEILQQFEG
-172 FSVDDNTESWAKVV
+172 FSVASNTESWAKVV

-194 SLIRAKNENAK
+194 SLISAKNENAK
-205 KDSLLNAAKN
+205 KDSLFNAAKN

-223 LKEQHEEEKLNKQKI
+223 LKEQHEEVKLNKQKI

-278 ENKALVAES
+278 EYKALVAES

-333 RKLAEANF
+333 RKLAEANS

-353 ADENAL
+353 A
-359 LQLQIQ
+359 
-365 QLQEELEATFSKLTQ
+365 
-380 VQQQLENAEQTNAQ
+380 
-394 LKAATKEKQ
+394 
-403 PDPEVVNTLKEKL
+403 
-416 LTAEDENALLQLQI
+416 DENALLQLQI

-570 QKLKSESPDNK
+570 QKLKTESPDNK

-701 IVEELKTKLQQS
+701 IVEELQTKLQQS
-713 DVQRTDATANL
+713 DVQRTDATANI

-770 LLICIENLQANGISY
+770 LLICIENLQANGTSY
-785 PAFDIKIGAKQ
+785 PAFDIKVGAKQ

-811 ELANKQAPLA
+811 ELANNQAPLA

-872 FHTLDRKK
+872 LHTLDRKK

-890 QTLISGMVAK
+890 QKLISAMVAK

>member
-7 IAPNE
+7 IAPIE

-24 KEHQSQQG
+24 KEHQSHQG
-32 ALALSLDWSEEQE
+32 ALALSLNWSEEQE

-57 VNAAAPNLNIAIKQA
+57 VNAAAPNLNIAIKQV

-84 LLISPE
+84 LLVSPE

-104 AELSNALENWNNYFK
+104 AELSNALENWNSYFK

-133 IKLLSDSVLS
+133 IKLLSNSVLS
-143 NEQQVLARTV
+143 NEQQALAQTV
-153 RCALKDN
+153 RCALKGN
-160 IKTNEILLQFEG
+160 IDTNEILQQFEG

-194 SLIRAKNENAK
+194 NLISAKNENAK
-205 KDSLLNAAKN
+205 KDLLLNAAKN

-223 LKEQHEEEKLNKQKI
+223 LKEQHEEVKLNKQKI
-238 QALQGELETKL
+238 QVLQGELETKE

-298 LQIQQLQEELEAVFT
+298 LQIQQLQEELEVVFT

-320 TIADLEVKHADIN
+320 TIADLEGKYADIN
-333 RKLAEANF
+333 RQLAEAN
-341 ETQFLIKENKVN
+341 
-353 ADENAL
+353 
-359 LQLQIQ
+359 
-365 QLQEELEATFSKLTQ
+365 S
-380 VQQQLENAEQTNAQ
+380 
-394 LKAATKEKQ
+394 EKQ
-403 PDPEVVNTLKEKL
+403 NLVQESK
-416 LTAEDENALLQLQI
+416 ANA
-430 QQLQEEL
+430 
-437 EATFSKLT
+437 
-445 QVQQQLENAEQ
+445 
-456 TNAQLKA
+456 
-463 ATKEKQPD
+463 
-471 PEVVNTLK
+471 
-479 EKLLAAEDENA
+479 DENA

-505 IYVQFEEHK
+505 IYVQFAEYK
-514 NTSAGLINKLEAKLS
+514 NTSADLINKLEAKLS
-529 NSEDNGPALR
+529 NSEDNGPVLR
-539 KELENA
+539 KELQDA
-545 MSEQELLQLQI
+545 MSEQQLMQI
-556 KQLQEELEFYFTEY
+556 QVQKLQEELEFYFTEY
-570 QKLKSESPDNK
+570 QKLKAESPDNK

-785 PAFDIKIGAKQ
+785 PAFDIKVGAKQ

-811 ELANKQAPLA
+811 ELANNQAPLA

>member
-32 ALALSLDWSEEQE
+32 ALALSLDWSEEQG
-45 SQSNAAGFIKSV
+45 SQSNTAGYIKNI

-104 AELSNALENWNNYFK
+104 AELSTALENWNNYFK

-160 IKTNEILLQFEG
+160 IKTNEILQQFEG

-194 SLIRAKNENAK
+194 SLISAKNENAK

-223 LKEQHEEEKLNKQKI
+223 LKEQREEVKLNKQKI
-238 QALQGELETKL
+238 QVLQGELETKL

-261 LTQQNRDINS
+261 LTQKNRDINS

-333 RKLAEANF
+333 RKLAEANS

-394 LKAATKEKQ
+394 LK
-403 PDPEVVNTLKEKL
+403 V
-416 LTAEDENALLQLQI
+416 
-430 QQLQEEL
+430 
-437 EATFSKLT
+437 
-445 QVQQQLENAEQ
+445 
-456 TNAQLKA
+456 

-529 NSEDNGPALR
+529 NSEGNGPALR

-701 IVEELKTKLQQS
+701 IVEELQTKLQQS
-713 DVQRTDATANL
+713 DVQRTDATANI

-734 KLSTALK
+734 KLSTALR

-770 LLICIENLQANGISY
+770 LLICIENLQANGTSY
-785 PAFDIKIGAKQ
+785 PAFDVKVGAKQ

-839 PVQLN
+839 PAQLN

-872 FHTLDRKK
+872 LHTLDRKK

-890 QTLISGMVAK
+890 QKLISAMVAK

>member
-32 ALALSLDWSEEQE
+32 ALALSLDWSEEQG
-45 SQSNAAGFIKSV
+45 SQSNTAGYIKNI

-84 LLISPE
+84 LLVSPE

-104 AELSNALENWNNYFK
+104 AELSNALENWSSYFK

-133 IKLLSDSVLS
+133 IKLLSNSVLS
-143 NEQQVLARTV
+143 NEQQALAQTV
-153 RCALKDN
+153 RCALKGN
-160 IKTNEILLQFEG
+160 IDTNEILQQFEG

-194 SLIRAKNENAK
+194 SLISAKNENAK
-205 KDSLLNAAKN
+205 KDLLLNAAKN

-223 LKEQHEEEKLNKQKI
+223 LKEQHEEVKLNKQKI
-238 QALQGELETKL
+238 QVLQGELETKE

-287 NEQKSENELLV
+287 NKQKSENELLV

-333 RKLAEANF
+333 RKLAEANS

-365 QLQEELEATFSKLTQ
+365 QLQEELEVTFSKLTQ
-380 VQQQLENAEQTNAQ
+380 VQQQLENAEQTN
-394 LKAATKEKQ
+394 T
-403 PDPEVVNTLKEKL
+403 
-416 LTAEDENALLQLQI
+416 
-430 QQLQEEL
+430 
-437 EATFSKLT
+437 
-445 QVQQQLENAEQ
+445 
-456 TNAQLKA
+456 QLKA

-688 AELSAEDHLLLIG
+688 SELSAEDHLLLIG
-701 IVEELKTKLQQS
+701 IVEELQTKLQQS
-713 DVQRTDATANL
+713 DVQRTDATANI

-734 KLSTALK
+734 KLSTALR

-770 LLICIENLQANGISY
+770 LLICIENLQANGTSY
-785 PAFDIKIGAKQ
+785 PAFDIKVGAKQ

-839 PVQLN
+839 PAQLN

-890 QTLISGMVAK
+890 QKLISAMVAK